1 MGKFSIVR
9 RKNGDFQFVLQAGNN
24 EVVLTS
30 QGYKSKASCKN
41 GITSVMNNVGLD
53 DCFDFQTSKG
63 GQVYFNLL
71 AANKKIIG
79 TSEMYATKQAAH
91 NGMTAVKKAAKGAN
105 IVDNSNE

>member
-1 MGKFSIVR
+1 MGKFSIAR

-41 GITSVMNNVGLD
+41 GITSVLKNVAAD
-53 DCFDFQTSKG
+53 ANFDFQTNKS

-71 AANKKIIG
+71 ASNKKIIG
-79 TSEMYATKQAAH
+79 ISEMYATTQAAR
-91 NGMTAVKKAAKGAN
+91 NGMNAVKKAANGATV
-105 IVDNSNE
+105 VDNSND